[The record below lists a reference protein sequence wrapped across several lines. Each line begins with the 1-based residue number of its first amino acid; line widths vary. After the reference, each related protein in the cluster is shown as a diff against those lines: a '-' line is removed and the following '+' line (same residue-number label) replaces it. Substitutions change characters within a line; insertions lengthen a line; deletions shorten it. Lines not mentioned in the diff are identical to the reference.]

1 MAVTETVKIVF
12 EVDDK
17 QVTDSVTE
25 LAKLGKVSQE
35 DAAKFKQLGDASK
48 AAGASMST
56 AAKGAKEL
64 STATAEIG
72 KSAVAI
78 KDTATNAQAAADGF
92 VPLRTRLKEA
102 KLELQQLSEEFGPF
116 SAQANAARARAGEL
130 SDEFADLNRQVNL
143 LNPDGKIAAFNKL
156 GQGVV
161 GAFSVA
167 TGALQAFGAENEE
180 VQKIAQK
187 LQGALNIAQGI
198 QSIVGLKEAYEDVK
212 AVLGFT
218 TAAQAA
224 LTTATTAGTVATEGA
239 AVATRGF
246 AAALT
251 STGIGA
257 IVVALGAL
265 AGAFL
270 LLRDT
275 EESEAETKKK
285 NKEAQQLFNEKLK
298 EEIDLI
304 IQRKN
309 LAGTGV
315 GALERELQLAEARGV
330 KGRELFEL
338 QQKVRKAE
346 LEDLKLIAAAAE
358 RGGESETN
366 RIKAAEAVKDKT
378 NEIAASELAFKRQTY
393 EDGVEAYKEAE
404 DKRLKALQDNQA
416 SIDAAYAA
424 EQARRQQFEQELQ
437 SQLSDIDKAG
447 QSERLQNQVIFFG
460 DQQAISEENLV
471 SEIRQ
476 QQQRIDK
483 LKDFNQQDTQ
493 AYKDALAQKALLD
506 KEYIKLKETNDQKAL
521 DEARANNIIA
531 NTLKAKDDKELL
543 QLNNAT
549 QQQFLED
556 SVNIYKEGTDE
567 RKKAEQN
574 LALFL
579 KELRAADAADTKKTE
594 EEKAEA
600 QRERIDNA
608 FQIAN
613 EASSLLIQVNEQ
625 QNQAELEQLEKARE
639 QGLLTEEQYEQ
650 KVRQLKR
657 KGAEDQ
663 KKAQVFQATMSVA
676 QAILSALT
684 IIDPVAKTTAIAL
697 AATLGALNLAKI
709 IATPIPKF
717 KQGTLAVPGHDTGDD
732 SVMAML
738 RPGEAVI
745 PTETNR
751 EYAAVIRAIYTKKVS
766 ANELNEF
773 VTSRD
778 KRVSKQQLIEFMNS
792 RNLTTFNEIYNNR
805 NTTQTDRNEARFYK
819 YFDTERVIK
828 SKQSTEVQL
837 EPVFTFNPLTME
849 ALFKRDLKVSNFNNT
864 VVKRTGGD
872 MPTIKVK
879 ADVDTQQ
886 LTRAMAKNK
895 AVELSNSQVLAKA
908 LAQEIAK
915 THNPRRQ

>member
-64 STATAEIG
+64 STATADIG
-72 KSAVAI
+72 KSAQAI
-78 KDTATNAQAAADGF
+78 GATATNAQAAADGF

-116 SAQANAARARAGEL
+116 SAEANAARQRAGEL
-130 SDEFADLNRQVNL
+130 ADEFADLNRQVNL
-143 LNPDGKIAAFNKL
+143 TNPQGKVQAFQKL
-156 GQGVV
+156 GQGIV

-198 QSIVGLKEAYEDVK
+198 QSIVDLKESYEDVK
-212 AVLGFT
+212 SVLGFT
-218 TAAQAA
+218 TAAQNT
-224 LTTATTAGTVATEGA
+224 LTTAQNAGTASTNLGSA
-239 AVATRGF
+239 AMKGF
-246 AAALT
+246 AASLSA
-251 STGIGA
+251 TGIGA

-270 LLRDT
+270 LASDNAG
-275 EESEAETKKK
+275 EAATKSQALLDLE
-285 NKEAQQLFNEKLK
+285 KEFIGLSDK
-298 EEIDLI
+298 
-304 IQRKN
+304 R
-309 LAGTGV
+309 
-315 GALERELQLAEARGV
+315 
-330 KGRELFEL
+330 
-338 QQKVRKAE
+338 
-346 LEDLKLIAAAAE
+346 AAAE
-358 RGGESETN
+358 LKIRVARGEITQDQANAILLQKELNALTGDQGKKLDEFRAKNATIIGQYETFVKAGN
-366 RIKAAEAVKDKT
+366 EADFFEVFDEDAADVIAQLKQLEKNKVEANKAADAEIIANQAETLAKQKEQAKEADKKRIEDVKK
-378 NEIAASELAFKRQTY
+378 NA
-393 EDGVEAYKEAE
+393 KEAE
-404 DKRLKALQDNQA
+404 EARLKALQDNQA
-416 SIDAAYAA
+416 SIEQAYAA
-424 EQARRQQFEQELQ
+424 QQALRQQFEQELQ
-437 SQLSDIDKAG
+437 NQLSDIDKAG

-460 DQQAISEENLV
+460 DQQAIAEENLV

-521 DEARANNIIA
+521 DEARAFQIVENQINAKNNE
-531 NTLKAKDDKELL
+531 DLL
-543 QLNNAT
+543 ALNNAT
-549 QQQFLED
+549 QQKYLED
-556 SVNIYKEGTDE
+556 SVALYKEGTDE
-567 RKKAEQN
+567 RKAAEQA

-579 KELRAADAADTKKTE
+579 KGLREQDAADAKKTE

-600 QRERIDNA
+600 QKERIDKA
-608 FQIAN
+608 FTLAN
-613 EASSLLIQVNEQ
+613 EATDIIIQENQRQNE
-625 QNQAELEQLEKARE
+625 AELESLEEARE
-639 QGLLTEEQYEQ
+639 QGLISEEAYQVKLKQ
-650 KVRQLKR
+650 IKR
-657 KGAEDQ
+657 KSAEDA
-663 KKAQVFQATMSVA
+663 KKAQIFQATMNAA
-676 QAILSALT
+676 QAILSALAT
-684 IIDPVAKTTAIAL
+684 FYPDPASKIAAVAFASA
-697 AATLGALNLAKI
+697 LGALNLAKV

-717 KQGTLAVPGHDTGDD
+717 KQGTLAVPGYDTGDD

-751 EYAAVIRAIYTKKVS
+751 EYAAVIRAIYTKQVS
-766 ANELNEF
+766 SKELNEF
-773 VTSRD
+773 VST
-778 KRVSKQQLIEFMNS
+778 
-792 RNLTTFNEIYNNR
+792 RN
-805 NTTQTDRNEARFYK
+805 
-819 YFDTERVIK
+819 K
-828 SKQSTEVQL
+828 SMTVVN
-837 EPVFTFNPLTME
+837 EPVFDFNKVTLD
-849 ALFKRDLKVSNFNNT
+849 ALFKRDIRTTALNSA